1 MSFAMHIYLR
11 PIPSL
16 LFFLLCSYVVW
27 NWVKWFSSEEKNT
40 LKWKGNVS
48 LAGLCF
54 ATVSTTLS
62 AFLFVHATFTGGY
75 PYYHPVELFCLGIG
89 SLTALGGLVAAIRGK
104 GKLRLP
110 VAAIS
115 TFNLLIWFADAVVQ

>member
-1 MSFAMHIYLR
+1 MQIYLN

-27 NWVKWFSSEEKNT
+27 KWVSWFRSDEKDT
-40 LKWKGNVS
+40 LKWRRNAS
-48 LAGLCF
+48 LTGLCF
-54 ATVSTTLS
+54 ATVSTVLS

-75 PYYHPVELFCLGIG
+75 PYYHLVELFCIGIG
-89 SLTALGGLVAAIRGK
+89 TLTALLGLVAAILGK
-104 GKLRLP
+104 GQLRLP

-115 TFNLLIWFADAVVQ
+115 TLNLLIWFADAVAQ